1 MIKIY
6 YLEKNNEVF
15 YIGKTKNTL
24 PYRLSAHKF
33 QFKNKG
39 ITDIKIFLLEEVE
52 EENWRFWES
61 YWISQFK
68 TWGFDLLNSNN
79 GGGGPLTHSS
89 ETIKKI
95 TSNMDYI
102 LNGIKISNS
111 KKGSKYNITI
121 KGDKHALFGTFQ
133 SEETINK
140 KRKSLTGQTKSPYKT
155 RKDKNQSRP
164 HTSGENHYLFGK
176 TISETHS
183 LNKSKAALGNK
194 NRSKSVKQL
203 NINGDLIKIFES
215 AAEAER
221 QLNIKGIRNVCCGL
235 AKTSGGFKWQYE

>member
-6 YLEKNNEVF
+6 YLEDNNGVF

-39 ITDIKIFLLEEVE
+39 ISNIKIYLLEEVKINE
-52 EENWRFWES
+52 WKQWEC
-61 YWISQFK
+61 YWIEQFK
-68 TWGFDLLNSNN
+68 QWGFNLINKNN

-95 TSNMDYI
+95 TSKIDYT
-102 LNGIKISNS
+102 LNGVKISNS

-121 KGDKHALFGTFQ
+121 KGNKHALFNTTQ
-133 SEETINK
+133 SKETIDK
-140 KRKSLTGQTKSPYKT
+140 KIKSLTGQTKSPYKI
-155 RKDKNQSRP
+155 RKDKGKSRP
-164 HTSGENHYLFGK
+164 HTSKENHYLFGK
-176 TISETHS
+176 NISQTHS
-183 LNKSKAALGNK
+183 LNKSQSALGNK
-194 NRSKSVKQL
+194 NRSKPIKQL
-203 NINGDLIKIFES
+203 DLNSNLIHIFES

-221 QLNIKGIRNVCCGL
+221 QLNIKGIRNVCCGI
-235 AKTSGGFKWQYE
+235 AKTAGGFKWEYE